1 MRVSETKI
9 YSKRVTSFTWQIG
22 RLTNLLYHI
31 TLYGRSIKNNLKGGL
46 LRMAALKSQTK
57 TPSELS
63 NQIHFKNQEITK
75 YAA

>member
-9 YSKRVTSFTWQIG
+9 YSKRVTSLTWQI
-22 RLTNLLYHI
+22 RKLTNLLYHI
-31 TLYGRSIKNNLKGGL
+31 ILYGRSINNHLKGGL

-57 TPSELS
+57 TPSQLS
-63 NQIHFKNQEITK
+63 NQIHFKNQEIIK